1 MIEARLGREKLLT
14 LLDEVVRESS
24 ADETEVRGRVASS
37 ALTRFANSEI
47 HQNVAEETV
56 QVTIRVRIGKAL
68 GSASV
73 GAVTPGHLKDCLKKA
88 IAAAELG
95 PDSDREYHFPGKA
108 PRYPEVDCF
117 DEATATA
124 GAGARAEAVVEMVEV
139 CDEHGVEAFGNL
151 TTGWDEIAV
160 VNSNGVRAYTP
171 TSTAVLNLSTI
182 GGGGTGPFSYG
193 YSGDS
198 ARMLSSL
205 DIAALARES
214 AGICVRNRD
223 PQDFEPGLYDVILT
237 EYAAADILTFL
248 GYVALGGTAFE
259 EGRSFMSGRLG
270 DRIMGENIDIFD
282 DGTDLRTMAMP
293 FDWAG
298 VPKRKVPLIS
308 KGVAKGVVYDA
319 FTAQKYG
326 RENTGHGLPGAR
338 GGIPAHI
345 ILAPGESSLDE
356 MISGSKRAILVNRFH
371 YTRVA
376 EPMKVVIT
384 GMTRDG
390 TFLVED
396 GEIKHPIKNLR
407 FTQSYLEAMN
417 NVEAIGSALKIQGSY
432 VGSVTV
438 PALKIRDFNFTG
450 TTSF

>member
-1 MIEARLGREKLLT
+1 
-14 LLDEVVRESS
+14 
-24 ADETEVRGRVASS
+24 
-37 ALTRFANSEI
+37 
-47 HQNVAEETV
+47 
-56 QVTIRVRIGKAL
+56 
-68 GSASV
+68 
-73 GAVTPGHLKDCLKKA
+73 
-88 IAAAELG
+88 
-95 PDSDREYHFPGKA
+95 
-108 PRYPEVDCF
+108 
-117 DEATATA
+117 
-124 GAGARAEAVVEMVEV
+124 
-139 CDEHGVEAFGNL
+139 
-151 TTGWDEIAV
+151 
-160 VNSNGVRAYTP
+160 
-171 TSTAVLNLSTI
+171 
-182 GGGGTGPFSYG
+182 
-193 YSGDS
+193 
-198 ARMLSSL
+198 MLSSL
-205 DIAALARES
+205 DIAALAKES

-308 KGVAKGVVYDA
+308 KGIAKGVVYDA

-356 MISGSKRAILVNRFH
+356 MISGSKKAILVNRFH